1 MVLLY
6 LPIPAPWSIW
16 DRDFHGILVASVRGN
31 QALNVSFGAPGTMF
45 FLDVNEI
52 LIRFMGKTTG
62 SLLLVISYDSNG
74 I

>member
-1 MVLLY
+1 
-6 LPIPAPWSIW
+6 
-16 DRDFHGILVASVRGN
+16 VASVRGN

-45 FLDVNEI
+45 FWDVNEI